1 MLYKIIQ
8 VWWITKCGAEQ
19 WKSDQTEPWWRRRWS
34 CPRETLLRDVAGKRG
49 QQRRHPLL
57 RWWWRRRGRKK
68 TDPRSV
74 PGRSPQEAGPADRA
88 EPENLDHHEQQRL
101 PHHGRPRQQ
110 ASSTTCQGTHNFLP
124 CVIWLFADCF
134 DFLKLILLHISCP
147 HRVLWSR
154 SRPFWPEPWKKGR
167 LRLQL
172 YSLSSSYIGP
182 HV

>member
-1 MLYKIIQ
+1 MFGYFIEVSVIMIGMVFNMKFYCIRFLFLKNLNIIMLFKIIQ
-8 VWWITKCGAEQ
+8 VWWITKWGAEQ

-110 ASSTTCQGTHNFLP
+110 ASSTTCQGTHQFLP
-124 CVIWLFADCF
+124 FE
-134 DFLKLILLHISCP
+134 S
-147 HRVLWSR
+147 
-154 SRPFWPEPWKKGR
+154 
-167 LRLQL
+167 
-172 YSLSSSYIGP
+172 
-182 HV
+182 